1 MEDTH
6 PGVQKIYYFLN
17 LYNLLYCDYNKN
29 KAYVVNT
36 NLKCNITSNDYNDF
50 TYLLISYGCSP
61 YKVEH
66 LIDKNNLSNIKE
78 KNGYLSNNEY
88 GFKINYIN

>member
-1 MEDTH
+1 MNCKEFIELFNKV
-6 PGVQKIYYFLN
+6 GGI
-17 LYNLLYCDYNKN
+17 LYCDYNKN

-50 TYLLISYGCSP
+50 TYLLNLYGCSP

-78 KNGYLSNNEY
+78 KNRYLSNNEY
-88 GFKINYIN
+88 GFKINYID